1 MDTAGKCGKEWI
13 QLENEVKEWIQ
24 LENEVKEWIQLENY
38 GRKG

>member
-24 LENEVKEWIQLENY
+24 LENY